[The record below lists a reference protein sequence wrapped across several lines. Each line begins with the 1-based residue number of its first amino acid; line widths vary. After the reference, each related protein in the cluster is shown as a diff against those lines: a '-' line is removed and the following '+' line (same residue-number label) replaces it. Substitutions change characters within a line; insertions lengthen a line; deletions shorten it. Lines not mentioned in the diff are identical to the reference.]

1 MDVIKQKLSVDC
13 LVLSLVGVAFLLLN
27 LFTFTYCDDYP
38 YAFFLN
44 ANGVIEPSHRINSI
58 SDILLSQY
66 HHYFYANGR
75 ILDNGLVQWFMS
87 LGNKHIFDVCNTLVF
102 MGYVY
107 FLQKVTDRQGW
118 KVTFLIIVL
127 LLGLMRAFG
136 DVFLWLSGSLNA
148 LWGGLL
154 NLVFLYELGVASH
167 KALSLKTA
175 WILIPLS
182 LAAGWW
188 QEGFSIG
195 ITAALLISICYGW
208 WHKKPWA
215 AVPLMMAAAYIVG
228 TLLLVLS
235 PGTLDRM
242 ARDGA
247 DGGYLLSHL
256 GENIAYV
263 LRGMRLF
270 WLAILIVMIQHFR
283 HKQNMRNML
292 RTNGFL
298 LLALGVGMLFLMLLG
313 PVADPRSFFGI
324 ETLSLVIILRTIPD
338 IGKSLGIAL
347 AVIALIIYLPIV
359 HMSWKNHQTMQAFLQ
374 EVRTSGEN
382 VFFDLPR
389 YSPTQVHYL
398 GSLLELNHH
407 SFIFKLEAAFYG
419 KECMR
424 VLPKRLYQELYL
436 TSSFINPQ
444 NEWRPGEYSTPEM
457 VFSVIPLPA
466 DEQLP
471 ASDEDKE
478 YVSFPSGNYVLKDK
492 EGIAKKQMG
501 KRKDGKQQK
510 AKQ

>member
-44 ANGVIEPSHRINSI
+44 ADGVIEPSHRINSI

-87 LGNKHIFDVCNTLVF
+87 LNNKHIFDVCNTLVF
-102 MGYVY
+102 MGYIF
-107 FLQKVTDRQGW
+107 FLQKVSNRQDR
-118 KVTFLIIVL
+118 KSTILTVAL

-136 DVFLWLSGSLNA
+136 ELFLWMSGCLNY
-148 LWGGLL
+148 LWGGLF
-154 NLVFLYELGVASH
+154 NLTFLYELRRHYNDKNITTGWWLIL
-167 KALSLKTA
+167 LSL
-175 WILIPLS
+175 L
-182 LAAGWW
+182 AGWW

-195 ITAALLISICYGW
+195 ITVALCISIGYEW
-208 WHKKPWA
+208 WCKRPWA
-215 AVPLMMAAAYIVG
+215 AVPLMMAAAYIAG

-247 DGGYLLSHL
+247 DGSYMLSHL
-256 GENIAYV
+256 GENIVYV

-270 WLAILIVMIQHFR
+270 WVAIIIVIIQHFQ
-283 HKQNMRNML
+283 HKQPF
-292 RTNGFL
+292 RTFLDNNSFL
-298 LLALGVGMLFLMLLG
+298 LIAIVTSILFLMMLG
-313 PVADPRSFFGI
+313 RVAAPRSFFGI
-324 ETLSLVIILRTIPD
+324 ETLSLIIVLRLFPSVHKTRNIV
-338 IGKSLGIAL
+338 L
-347 AVIALIIYLPIV
+347 AVIVTIAYLPIV
-359 HMSWKNHQTMQAFLQ
+359 HMSWKNHQTMQVFLQ

-424 VLPKRLYQELYL
+424 VLPKRFYQELYL
-436 TSSFINPQ
+436 TSSFINPK
-444 NEWRPGEYSTPEM
+444 NEWRPGEYSTHEM

-466 DEQLP
+466 DQPLP
-471 ASDEDKE
+471 ESTEDLE
-478 YVSFPSGNYVLKDK
+478 YISFPSGNYLLKDK
-492 EGIAKKQMG
+492 EGIRKKGMA
-501 KRKDGKQQK
+501 KRKDKEQQPSK
-510 AKQ
+510 